1 LGETVHDAP
10 PLRNDVLLVLACGS
24 SCVVRGPKEPPWACH
39 RGLGPRLLYGLL
51 GCPFLSLEDLA
62 GYVVVPS
69 ATIRLASCWGLSTWT

>member
-1 LGETVHDAP
+1 MGLP
-10 PLRNDVLLVLACGS
+10 PRPGAAVLF
-24 SCVVRGPKEPPWACH
+24 H
-39 RGLGPRLLYGLL
+39 GLL